1 MTSPNWLVTSD
12 GQDHHISGTAVLLP
26 GNTPRIDHNA
36 GWALRGLQQIEQ
48 RQPHITGR
56 SAGNAVVAGCVLVT
70 VFRTLRRAR
79 YFPEGVRGK
88 VVRRPR
94 DR

>member
-1 MTSPNWLVTSD
+1 MRELLHASHGTDSSQVRAIVSSAAHDAWRLLSTSPVL
-12 GQDHHISGTAVLLP
+12 IAVLL
-26 GNTPRIDHNA
+26 
-36 GWALRGLQQIEQ
+36 L
-48 RQPHITGR
+48 
-56 SAGNAVVAGCVLVT
+56 VAGCVLVT